1 MRGGLL
7 LLLSLRWNSRGK
19 SMNNVKLTEVDSI
32 SASIERYYSRG
43 PHLCKFIATKKATLK
58 EFKTPTG
65 FVWNTNIVRCFIVLE
80 HQYGRRDVM

>member
-58 EFKTPTG
+58 EF
-65 FVWNTNIVRCFIVLE
+65 NSHRICLE
-80 HQYGRRDVM
+80 HQHSPLFHCFGTPIWPP